1 MEPYKNF
8 KLAGYVYAYYLE
20 GKTPAQ
26 IQADIDFYKRYVP
39 MNKVCL
45 LYTSQAPFR
54 GPARA

>member
-26 IQADIDFYKRYVP
+26 IKR
-39 MNKVCL
+39 
-45 LYTSQAPFR
+45 TSTSISGTCP
-54 GPARA
+54 